1 MCQLLVCIGRKCYDV
16 TCSTIVQEFFKIK
29 GCSPCTCVILFK
41 SLNDEKSGGPIKKI
55 IRYTITEKQIEQLD
69 NKYGIQFA
77 RSDCF

>member
-1 MCQLLVCIGRKCYDV
+1 MEKMLRCNKHHCARV
-16 TCSTIVQEFFKIK
+16 FKIK

-69 NKYGIQFA
+69 NKNGIQFA